1 MAEKKTMNV
10 PTWEYH
16 DRNIQGN
23 IEQSDFT
30 RADRVVIY
38 VAPTPVDGAEP
49 LEMKPVGMIQSMSHS
64 ENKQLQQLFEL
75 GSSVPMIVP
84 GHTNGSIQLQRVMIS
99 GKDLL
104 NAIYNGPETDMTEDD
119 IVRSIRDISR
129 PFDMMMAKYPVLDD
143 KVGTTALST
152 TLFRGCHI
160 QSRNES
166 ISAGGVV
173 VFEQM
178 GLMYQY
184 IPKVTFKNVTN
195 SAASRGIVDYT

>member
-1 MAEKKTMNV
+1 MSDKIQV
-10 PTWEYH
+10 PAWEYH

-23 IEQSDFT
+23 IEMSDFT
-30 RADRVVIY
+30 RSDRVVIY
-38 VAPTPVDGAEP
+38 AAPSP
-49 LEMKPVGMIQSMSHS
+49 LKGETATTMKAIGMIQSMSHS
-64 ENKQLQQLFEL
+64 EQRQIQRLFEL
-75 GSSVPMIVP
+75 GSSVSTLIP
-84 GHTNGSIQLQRVMIS
+84 GLTDGSVQLQRVMIS

-104 NAIYNGPETDMTEDD
+104 NAIYHGPETENLTDD
-119 IVRSIRDISR
+119 QIIRSIRDISR

-143 KVGTTALST
+143 KVNTSALST

-178 GLMYQY
+178 SVMYQY
-184 IPKVTFKNVTN
+184 IPKVTLAKAGTPLGN
-195 SAASRGIVDYT
+195 